1 MSETSS
7 KRDGDPGENARK
19 SRAGE
24 KPTSEPGSTREVA
37 FFWFGTED
45 GDSVSPLAGPI
56 LLKHKRAEVTGKYAM
71 GVGAHAVSWHLAVGT
86 AHVEL
91 LGERA
96 VEIQDIWMIPQ
107 LAPWTR
113 LRKRTPV
120 VGFGLAFMSADS

>member
-1 MSETSS
+1 VSETSS
-7 KRDGDPGENARK
+7 KRDGDPGENAR
-19 SRAGE
+19 SRRQARNRHQNL
-24 KPTSEPGSTREVA
+24 GSTLEVA
-37 FFWFGTED
+37 IFWFGTED

-56 LLKHKRAEVTGKYAM
+56 LLKHKRAEVTCKYGM

-96 VEIQDIWMIPQ
+96 VEIQDIWMIPR